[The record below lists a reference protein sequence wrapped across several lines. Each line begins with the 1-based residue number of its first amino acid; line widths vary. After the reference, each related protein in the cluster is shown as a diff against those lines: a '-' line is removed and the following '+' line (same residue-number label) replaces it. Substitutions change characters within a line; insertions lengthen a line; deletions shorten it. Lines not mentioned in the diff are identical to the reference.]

1 MSRKPVNKMSLDQRV
16 LGFIQEHRLMANGQT
31 LLVAVSGGQDS
42 VCLLHLLHDLQPILG
57 IKLHVAHLNHQLR
70 GKESDGD
77 ARYVARLAKTL
88 GIPATVEK
96 RDVIACQ
103 KERGLSLEEAAR
115 EVRYSFLA
123 EVASAIGADSAAVGH
138 TLDDQVETILL
149 HLIRGAGTRGLRGL
163 QPLTRWH
170 LAEKELTVVR
180 PLLEIR
186 RDETGAYCES
196 FELHPRQDATNL
208 SMEPLRNRV
217 RLELLPLLKS
227 YNPQVNDALLRTARI
242 AGEDI
247 AYLEKEADRIW
258 SKVAAQQGGMI
269 ILDKKA
275 VLKLSP
281 VMQRY
286 LMRSAIGS
294 IVGNLKDIEA
304 RHIEEMI
311 QAFNKPAGKQIS
323 LPYGLVFSIDY
334 DRYLLGQDRNVLSPF
349 PVLNGEH
356 IIKNPGTTVI
366 PGWRIQVNIIDSID
380 SISDDNSFTAY
391 FDYSRTGDKLVVRS
405 RKRGDRFQPLGMKDQ
420 KKLSQFMLDA
430 KIPTHWRDNVPII
443 ASPDG
448 IVWVMGYRMDERVK
462 VTEKTKKV
470 LYLEFQRI

>member
-16 LGFIQEHRLMANGQT
+16 LGFIQEHRLMANGQI

-42 VCLLHLLHDLQPILG
+42 VCLLHLLNQLQPILG

-77 ARYVARLAKTL
+77 ARYVARLATKL
-88 GIPATVEK
+88 GIPATIEK
-96 RDVIACQ
+96 RDVIAYQ

-115 EVRYSFLA
+115 EVRYGFLA
-123 EVASAIGADSAAVGH
+123 EVASTIGADSAAVGH

-149 HLIRGAGTRGLRGL
+149 HLIRGTGTRGLRGL
-163 QPLTRWH
+163 QPLTRWR

-180 PLLEIR
+180 PLLDIR
-186 RDETGAYCES
+186 RGETGAYCQS

-227 YNPQVNDALLRTARI
+227 YNPQVNDTLLRTAHI
-242 AGEDI
+242 AGEDT

-258 SKVAAQQGGMI
+258 AQVAAKQDGMI
-269 ILDKKA
+269 ILGKKA
-275 VLKLSP
+275 VLKLAP

-286 LMRSAIGS
+286 LMRLAIENL
-294 IVGNLKDIEA
+294 VGNLKDIEA
-304 RHIEEMI
+304 RHIEEMV
-311 QAFNKPAGKQIS
+311 QALNKPAGKQIS

-334 DRYLLGQDRNVLSPF
+334 GRYLLGKDRTALSPF
-349 PVLNGEH
+349 PALDGEYA
-356 IIKNPGTTVI
+356 IKIPGITVI
-366 PGWRIQVNIIDSID
+366 PGWRIQVNIIDSLD
-380 SISDDNSFTAY
+380 SIRDNNSFTGH
-391 FDYSRTGDKLVVRS
+391 FDYSRTSDKLVVRS
-405 RKRGDRFQPLGMKDQ
+405 RKRGDRFQPLGMKD
-420 KKLSQFMLDA
+420 KKNLAQFMLDA
-430 KIPTHWRDNVPII
+430 KIPAHWRDNIPII

-448 IVWVMGYRMDERVK
+448 IVWVMGYRIDERVK

-470 LYLEFQRI
+470 LRLEFQRI